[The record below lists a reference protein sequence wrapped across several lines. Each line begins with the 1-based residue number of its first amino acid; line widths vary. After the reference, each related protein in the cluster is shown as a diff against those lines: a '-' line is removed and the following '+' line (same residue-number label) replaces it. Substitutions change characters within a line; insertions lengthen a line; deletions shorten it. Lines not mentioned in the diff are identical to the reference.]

1 MALFRCHECNH
12 ESRDLASFCP
22 NCGAPYVKSP
32 LLKFNLFYFVG
43 GIVLILLYW
52 NFIDA
57 DVAWFIAIN
66 WLAVGIALVLIS
78 YGLPRK
84 SSSDFAGL
92 LYWLGIAWLV
102 LLFAAGTVLIW
113 NDGIGIQELQLLL
126 E

>member
-1 MALFRCHECNH
+1 M
-12 ESRDLASFCP
+12 
-22 NCGAPYVKSP
+22 KSP

-52 NFIDA
+52 QFIDA
-57 DVAWFIAIN
+57 NVAMFIAIN
-66 WLAVGIALVLIS
+66 WLAVGIALALIS

-113 NDGIGIQELQLLL
+113 SEGIGVQELQWLLD
-126 E
+126 